1 MPVCDKQT
9 QQSLETDSEE
19 KTVHQSFA
27 VVLQWQAQAL
37 FFDQTR
43 MSHRTRVIFH
53 KSLFNKHCYK
63 LKWSTLICF
72 FRLHMYMYMYSN
84 PCKKCLLSL
93 DNHY

>member
-72 FRLHMYMYMYSN
+72 FRLHMYYTCTCIATLVKN
-84 PCKKCLLSL
+84 VC
-93 DNHY
+93 